1 MTVNA
6 NNARIYGSDNDAI
19 YLAPVGTP
27 LPTSIDDKLDAA
39 FEDVGWLHTDGI
51 TESLTGSVEKSR
63 GYQGN
68 GVVRTRI
75 SEPGTTVS
83 FVALETKAQT
93 NGLRYVEKAS
103 ATTAGVRKTTRG
115 SGQRVTKRACV
126 IDKFDS
132 DDETIKERDVIE
144 VLEISPNGDRVASNA
159 DIAMYPFLGEII
171 GDYDHYETDT
181 TAADGGAGTQGF
193 AAMSAPDESW
203 TVAQLKDYASENDI
217 DLAGASRKAEIL
229 AAVVDSDT
237 ASAEPTETAPTA
249 DAASGSGETS
259 DAGTSAA

>member
-6 NNARIYGSDNDAI
+6 NNARIFGSDSDAI
-19 YLAPVGTP
+19 YLAPIGTP
-27 LPTSIDDKLDAA
+27 LPESIDDELDAA
-39 FEDVGWLHTDGI
+39 FEDVGWLNGDGI

-75 SEPGTTVS
+75 SEPGTTVA

-93 NGLRYVEKAS
+93 NGLRYVEKSS

-132 DDETIKERDVIE
+132 DDVTVKERDVIE
-144 VLEISPNGDRVASNA
+144 VLEISPNGDRVATNA

-181 TAADGGAGTQGF
+181 EADGDAGTQGF

-203 TVAQLKDYASENDI
+203 TVAQLKDYASENEI
-217 DLAGASRKAEIL
+217 DLAGASLKAEIL
-229 AAVVDSDT
+229 AAVSDAAPADT
-237 ASAEPTETAPTA
+237 AETAPVA
-249 DAASGSGETS
+249 DAANDSAE
-259 DAGTSAA
+259 TSAADSSAA